1 MMLVLMVMLS
11 RAPSGF
17 GQMQEAQGQRAV
29 QRTGV
34 IAAPS
39 SAAFCSPL
47 LAHAGHIQGVR
58 TMEGTVRSTLAELQ
72 G

>member
-1 MMLVLMVMLS
+1 MMLVMLS
-11 RAPSGF
+11 RAPSG
-17 GQMQEAQGQRAV
+17 QMQETQRQRAV

-39 SAAFCSPL
+39 SAAFCSL
-47 LAHAGHIQGVR
+47 LLVHAGHIQGVR
-58 TMEGTVRSTLAELQ
+58 TLRSTLAELQ